1 MLVFPLA
8 FANTPNW
15 AGHGIR
21 PVRDKPFPSLMN
33 TQILA
38 SERPFSYRLALAKSR
53 TASFARRTVANAAAL
68 LATELAMLAV
78 ALLAAGFIRQWV
90 LGEPN
95 MVLGDAWVVLP
106 LYVGGAALAKLVPG
120 YGLGAAEQLR
130 RLFWTLLSVFGL
142 TVIGIWLAG
151 PDVDPSHTSSRL
163 SIGLAGAISIITVPL
178 ARTFV
183 KAVLVRLDAW
193 GVPVVV
199 YGAGRTGAKVIR
211 QLQEERGMGYVPVAV
226 FDDDRDRW
234 GDFLDTV
241 PIVGGTDRVTT
252 EAAIAFLAMPGAT
265 SERQIELLEG
275 PLTCYSTVVVI
286 PDLFDAPSLW
296 VKPRDLVGVLGLEIT
311 SNLTRPL
318 PQTLKRLMDLLVA
331 VVTAPVWVPLVLLS
345 AGLGWLED
353 RKNPFFRQQRV
364 GKDGEIFHTWKLRT
378 MVHNADAVL
387 ECALEADPDLR
398 AEWDEYFKLEKDP
411 RITRIGRFL
420 RKTSLDELPQ
430 LINVLRGEMSL
441 VGPRPLPQYHQS
453 ELCERVRELR
463 ERVRPGITG
472 LWQVSGRSDAGT
484 IGMERWD
491 PYYVR
496 NWSLWL
502 DFVILVR
509 TAKVVLRGSGAY

>member
-1 MLVFPLA
+1 M
-8 FANTPNW
+8 
-15 AGHGIR
+15 
-21 PVRDKPFPSLMN
+21 D

-38 SERPFSYRLALAKSR
+38 SEQSFSYRLALAKAR
-53 TASFARRTVANAAAL
+53 TAWFARRTVANAAAL
-68 LATELAMLAV
+68 LVSELAMLAV

-90 LGEPN
+90 LGEPQ

-106 LYVGGAALAKLVPG
+106 LYVGGAAIAKLIPG
-120 YGLGAAEQLR
+120 YGLGAVEQLR
-130 RLFWTLLSVFGL
+130 RLFWILLAVFGL
-142 TVIGIWLAG
+142 TIIGIWLAG
-151 PDVDPSHTSSRL
+151 PNVDPSHTSSRL
-163 SIGLAGAISIITVPL
+163 TIGLAGAISIFTVPL

-183 KAVLVRLDAW
+183 KAVLVRADTW

-199 YGAGRTGAKVIR
+199 YGAGRTGAKIVR
-211 QLQEERGMGYVPVAV
+211 QLQEEPGMGYVPVAV
-226 FDDDRDRW
+226 FDDDRNRW

-265 SERQIELLEG
+265 SERQVELLEG

-286 PDLFDAPSLW
+286 PDMFDAPSLW
-296 VKPRDLVGVLGLEIT
+296 VKPRDLAGVLGLEIT

-331 VVTAPVWVPLVLLS
+331 VVTAPVWGPLVLIL
-345 AGLGWLED
+345 AGLAWFED
-353 RKNPFFRQQRV
+353 KHNPFFRQERV
-364 GKDGEIFHTWKLRT
+364 GKDGEVFHTWKLRT

-387 ECALEADPDLR
+387 ERALEADPDVR
-398 AEWDEYFKLEKDP
+398 AEWNAFFKLEKDP
-411 RITRIGRFL
+411 RITRVGRFL

-441 VGPRPLPQYHQS
+441 VGPRPLPQYHQV

-509 TAKVVLRGSGAY
+509 TARVVLLGSGAY